1 MKKCKI
7 IRNDKFY
14 WVLKVDGKV
23 IAFQG
28 SDNAEYFANLYSG
41 LGYEI
46 VWDKEKWKN

>member
-7 IRNDKFY
+7 INDKFS
-14 WVLKVDGKV
+14 WVLDVDGKI

-28 SDNAEYFANLYSG
+28 FDNAEYFAKLYSD

-46 VWDKEKWKN
+46 IWDKEKWKT